1 MLVFLH
7 AVFIT
12 VLILLLIGRLQLLER
27 LLLYHSLNLKTVN
40 NVLGVTDTGL
50 KVNCLQLLKPD
61 CLDFNILHRSLA
73 ETRLLKVVLR
83 VIFLVLLGFCCYRL
97 LVTLI

>member
-27 LLLYHSLNLKTVN
+27 LLLNHSFNLKTVN
-40 NVLGVTDTGL
+40 
-50 KVNCLQLLKPD
+50 
-61 CLDFNILHRSLA
+61 DFNILYRSLA

-83 VIFLVLLGFCCYRL
+83 LIFLVLLGFCCYRL
-97 LVTLI
+97 LVILM

>member
-27 LLLYHSLNLKTVN
+27 LLLNHSFNLKTVN
-40 NVLGVTDTGL
+40 
-50 KVNCLQLLKPD
+50 
-61 CLDFNILHRSLA
+61 DFNILYRSLA

-97 LVTLI
+97 LVTLM

>member
-1 MLVFLH
+1 MLVLFH

-27 LLLYHSLNLKTVN
+27 LLLNHSFNLKTV
-40 NVLGVTDTGL
+40 D
-50 KVNCLQLLKPD
+50 
-61 CLDFNILHRSLA
+61 DFNILYRSLA

-83 VIFLVLLGFCCYRL
+83 LIFLVLLGFCCYRF
-97 LVTLI
+97 LVILM